1 MFTQQK
7 VFTPLGLFVLL
18 LAAIILTAC
27 SRAEEP
33 TPTPTFREVPTY
45 TSTPADSNF
54 QALPTATPRLPTETP
69 RPPTET
75 PRPPT
80 ETPRPPTAT
89 PRPPTATP
97 RPPTATPR
105 LPTATPRL
113 PTATPKPTAAPA
125 CDIEDVPE
133 PPFSNLDCETWEAS
147 YILWFLESG
156 VPGLPAPALQ
166 LHWIATEWYP
176 ILQASAQACGVSS
189 SQFALYIHAA
199 AEQLKEEGKP
209 SSAPDTPIAYLIGYF
224 DVWNATGLLAETVL
238 LTGDCVEALALL
250 IVMIE

>member
-1 MFTQQK
+1 MFTKQEA
-7 VFTPLGLFVLL
+7 FTPLGLFVLL
-18 LAAIILTAC
+18 LAAIMLTAC

-33 TPTPTFREVPTY
+33 TPTYREVPTY
-45 TSTPADSNF
+45 TSTPADINI
-54 QALPTATPRLPTETP
+54 QTLPTETP
-69 RPPTET
+69 RPPTAT
-75 PRPPT
+75 LRPPT

-89 PRPPTATP
+89 PR
-97 RPPTATPR
+97 
-105 LPTATPRL
+105 
-113 PTATPKPTAAPA
+113 PTAAPA

-156 VPGLPAPALQ
+156 VPGLPEPASQ
-166 LHWIATEWYP
+166 LHWIATEVYP
-176 ILQASAQACGVSS
+176 VLEASAQACGVSS
-189 SQFALYIHAA
+189 GQFALYIHAA